1 MEIKIYLFE
10 LSKLIE
16 ELQPD
21 DEKIIKKMKEL
32 MEIIYKKDNK
42 DIFFNLYEKSADWLC
57 HGNVILCF
65 GNEKEKRSCDNIEYI
80 KLAEKI
86 NEHKLKLKDI
96 KNDWIKEYSS
106 ISNYF

>member
-1 MEIKIYLFE
+1 MNINIFLLE
-10 LSKLIE
+10 LNKLIE

-21 DEKIIKKMKEL
+21 NEKIIKRMKKL
-32 MEIIYKKDNK
+32 MEIIDKKDNK
-42 DIFFNLYEKSADWLC
+42 EIFFNLYEKSADWLC

-80 KLAEKI
+80 KLEEQI
-86 NEHKLKLKDI
+86 NEHKLKLKEI
-96 KNDWIKEYSS
+96 RNDWMNEYSS